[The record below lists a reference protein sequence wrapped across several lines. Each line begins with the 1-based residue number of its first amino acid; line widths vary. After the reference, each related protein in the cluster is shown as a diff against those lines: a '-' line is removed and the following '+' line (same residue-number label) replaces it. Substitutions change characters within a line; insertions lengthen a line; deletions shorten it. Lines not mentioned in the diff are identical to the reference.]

1 MKAFAIYCTDKPGTE
16 QKRRDTRGAHFD
28 HIEKTID
35 NLFVAGP
42 LKNAQGDTV
51 GSLLIVK
58 AETAEDARAQLEAD
72 PYFHADI
79 WADIRITEFT
89 AAAGDWIGGKIW

>member
-1 MKAFAIYCTDKPGTE
+1 MKAFAIYCTDKPDTE
-16 QKRRDTRGAHFD
+16 QKRLDTRSAHFA
-28 HIEKTID
+28 HIETTLD

-42 LKNAQGDTV
+42 FKNAHGDTV

-58 AETAEDARAQLEAD
+58 AETEADARAQLEAD

-79 WADIRITEFT
+79 WADIRIHEFT

>member
-1 MKAFAIYCTDKPGTE
+1 MKGFVIYCIDKPGTE
-16 QKRRDTRGAHFD
+16 QKRLDARDAHFA
-28 HIEKTID
+28 HIEKTLD

-42 LKNAQGDTV
+42 FKNAQGDTV

-58 AETAEDARAQLEAD
+58 AASAEDARAQLEAD
-72 PYFHADI
+72 PYYHADI
-79 WADIRITEFT
+79 WVDIRINEFT